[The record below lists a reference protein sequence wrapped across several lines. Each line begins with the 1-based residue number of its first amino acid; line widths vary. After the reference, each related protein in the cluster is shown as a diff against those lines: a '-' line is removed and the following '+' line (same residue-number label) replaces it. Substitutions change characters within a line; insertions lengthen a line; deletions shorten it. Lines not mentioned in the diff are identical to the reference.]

1 MKINGINFPDHIWK
15 ALRKAL
21 RDEDLVIFAGAG
33 VSIGS
38 SAKLPSFRGLTEKI
52 AEGTGKTIQ
61 DGEKE
66 DVFLGELA
74 DNKVLVHKRA
84 KKILSPNELKP
95 TEMHKNLLRLYPEGK
110 VRIVTTNFDLLFE
123 RAARQVFGE
132 DTKIE
137 TFDAPALPSGKRFN
151 GIVHVHG
158 SIDHFEEM
166 VLTDGDFGRAYLTKG
181 WARRFLVDLFDES
194 TVVFVGYSH
203 EDLILNYLARAL
215 PKSKKRRFTLT
226 CNDDV
231 QYWNRLGIESIEYS
245 KSNGGNHDVLDSAIA
260 RLANW
265 VQRDVL
271 DWRREITALAE
282 KLPDSLNKEEADIE
296 IALEDEVKTRFFTQ
310 AASSPEWI
318 EWLNQHKHLDALFRG
333 DDLDRRQFELSQWL
347 IEKFVFQHSDCLFSL
362 IMKHDMRFNS
372 RFWWELVRGIG
383 SEEQNWSDKKALSKW
398 VSILLDNLPSRI
410 PRSTYVLWLQL
421 LVKQCERHG
430 LLEEGLKVFAAMTA
444 SRLVDVQPGTLS
456 DDYHFQLNEAWE
468 QSLRPHIN
476 TVAIPL
482 LEQSVNRLKER
493 RFMFSAWQ
501 EADRNWDPDT
511 WRRSAIESHEQDNP
525 RKIVDVLIDVA
536 RDCLKFLASNQ
547 KETAMD
553 WCNQLKVEAAPI
565 LRRLAVHA
573 FFEIESLPEDDKID
587 WLLKTIGLHDRPAR
601 HEIFMAVKG
610 VYPDTSQQRKRD
622 VIEAVLSYS
631 GSDEERSACE
641 RLEWLHWLHEAA
653 PDCEITKQAL
663 ARLKSEHPDFL
674 PSKYPDLTHW
684 WGVTHVSSR
693 SPWTAEDLL
702 EKPSGEWLQDLLS
715 FQGEPRSNRHGLRRA
730 VEEAVKSKF
739 DRGFDWGLGLAKAL
753 SEADAWDS
761 DLWGVLIPAL
771 SETAASN
778 DQCREV
784 LRWLNRRELYSKYG
798 SEIASALRA
807 LVGSGGTSYALDF
820 LSQCNRIA
828 KTLWDSLD
836 ETQSIP
842 DGMSQEWLKRA
853 INRPAGDLTM
863 FWLTSLSIWRKNQ
876 TPVPNIIDGEYL
888 EMLSEIVD
896 APTVAGKLGRTVLA
910 RQFDFLLAADEEW
923 AKEKILPLFCDG
935 DDFEAAW
942 DGFLT
947 WRHPFP
953 DIAQAMREPSLA
965 AVKKIKSNSFPQKE
979 RFVEFYIVMLGNFF
993 VEDYQRW
1000 IAELFNH
1007 SDKSV
1012 RRDFAFGVEN
1022 QLRRMSEEQRKRY
1035 WHNWLKGYWENR
1047 LDNVPAPFDAEEI
1060 KSMLNWLPLL
1070 TSVFPEAVDLAVRR
1084 PPSSLEGSLMFYN
1097 LGKNDEL
1104 IESQPEEVAK
1114 LLIRLGE
1121 LALPP
1126 CERDNVSP
1134 VVEKIL
1140 QREISSECEK
1150 ELERLKAKWVLN

>member
-1 MKINGINFPDHIWK
+1 MKINGIDFPNPIWE
-15 ALRKAL
+15 AL
-21 RDEDLVIFAGAG
+21 RDKNLVIFAGAG
-33 VSIGS
+33 VSMGPPANLPDFRDL
-38 SAKLPSFRGLTEKI
+38 AKKI
-52 AEGTGKTIQ
+52 AERTGKTIP
-61 DGEKE
+61 DGETE
-66 DVFLGELA
+66 SVFLGKLA
-74 DNKVLVHKRA
+74 DDKVHQCA
-84 KKILSPNELKP
+84 KEILSPNELKP
-95 TEMHKNLLRLYPEGK
+95 TKMHKNLLRLYPEGK

-123 RAARQVFGE
+123 RAARQVFDK

-137 TFDAPALPSGKRFN
+137 TFDAPALPSGERFN

-158 SIDHFEEM
+158 SINHFEEM
-166 VLTDGDFGRAYLTKG
+166 VLTDGDFGRAYLTEG

-194 TVVFVGYSH
+194 TVLFVGYSH

-215 PKSKKRRFTLT
+215 SQRGNRRFILT
-226 CNDDV
+226 CNGDV
-231 QYWNRLGIESIEYS
+231 QYWKQLGIQRIVYS
-245 KSNGGNHDVLDSAIA
+245 KSNKGSHDVLDSAIA
-260 RLANW
+260 RLANL
-265 VQRDVL
+265 VQRGVL

-282 KLPDSLNKEEADIE
+282 KRPPLLDEEAADIE

-318 EWLNQHKHLDALFRG
+318 EWLNQRKHLDALFRG
-333 DDLDRRQFELSQWL
+333 DDLDRRQSELSQWL
-347 IEKFVFQHSDCLFSL
+347 IEKFVFQHPDRLFPL
-362 IMKHDMRFNS
+362 IIKPDMRLNS
-372 RFWWELVRGIG
+372 RFWCELVRGIG
-383 SEEQNWSDKKALSKW
+383 SEEQNRLDKKVLSKW

-421 LVKQCERHG
+421 LVKQCERHE
-430 LLEEGLKVFAAMTA
+430 LLEEGLKVFDAMTA

-482 LEQSVNRLKER
+482 LKQSVNRLKER

-511 WRRSAIESHEQDNP
+511 WRRSAIESHEQNNP
-525 RKIVDVLIDVA
+525 RKMVDVLIDVA

-553 WCNQLKVEAAPI
+553 WCNRLKVVEAPI

-573 FFEIESLPEDDKID
+573 FFEIEDLPADDKIN
-587 WLLKTIGLHDRPAR
+587 WLLKTIGLYDLPAR

-631 GSDEERSACE
+631 DLDEKRSAYE
-641 RLEWLHWLHEAA
+641 HFEWLHWLHEAA
-653 PDCEITKQAL
+653 PDCEITEKAL
-663 ARLKSEHPDFL
+663 TRLKSEHPDFL

-702 EKPSGEWLQDLLS
+702 EKPPEEWLQDLLS
-715 FQGEPRSNRHGLRRA
+715 FQGEPRSNRHGLRCA
-730 VEEAVKSKF
+730 VKEAVKSRF
-739 DRGFDWGLGLAKAL
+739 GWGLGLAEAL
-753 SEADAWDS
+753 SEAKAWDS
-761 DLWGVLIPAL
+761 DLWGVLVTAL
-771 SETAASN
+771 SKVASGQ
-778 DQCREV
+778 DQCSAV
-784 LRWLNRRELYSKYG
+784 LRWLGRRELYSKYE

-807 LVGSGGTSYALDF
+807 LVESGGTSYALDL

-828 KTLWDSLD
+828 KTLWHHLD

-842 DGMSQEWLKRA
+842 DGMPQEWLKRA
-853 INRPAGDLTM
+853 INRPAGELTM
-863 FWLTSLSIWRKNQ
+863 FWLTSLSIWRKNR
-876 TPVPNIIDGEYL
+876 TPVPDVIDGEYR

-896 APTVAGKLGRTVLA
+896 ARTVAGKLGRTILA
-910 RQFDFLLAADEEW
+910 SQFDFLLAADEEW
-923 AKEKILPLFCDG
+923 AKEKILPLFCAG

-947 WRHPFP
+947 WGRLSP
-953 DIAQAMREPSLA
+953 DIAQAMKAPFLA
-965 AVKKIKSNSFPQKE
+965 AVKKIKSNSLPQKE

-993 VEDYQRW
+993 VEDYQKW

-1007 SDKSV
+1007 SDKSHSDKSV
-1012 RRDFAFGVEN
+1012 RRHFATGVEN
-1022 QLRRMSEEQRKRY
+1022 QLRQMNEKQRKRY
-1035 WHNWLKGYWENR
+1035 WHNWLKGYWGNR
-1047 LDNVPAPFDAEEI
+1047 LVNEPAPFDAEEI
-1060 KSMLNWLPLL
+1060 TLMLNWLPLL
-1070 TSVFPEAVDLAVRR
+1070 TSVFPEAVDLAVRM
-1084 PPSSLEGSLMFYN
+1084 PLSSLRDCLMLHD
-1097 LGKNDEL
+1097 LGENDEL
-1104 IESQPEEVAK
+1104 IEGQPEEVAK
-1114 LLIRLGE
+1114 LLISLGE

-1126 CERDNVSP
+1126 HERDNVSS
-1134 VVEKIL
+1134 VIGKIL
-1140 QREISSECEK
+1140 QREISSEREK
-1150 ELERLKAKWVLN
+1150 ELEELKAKWGLN